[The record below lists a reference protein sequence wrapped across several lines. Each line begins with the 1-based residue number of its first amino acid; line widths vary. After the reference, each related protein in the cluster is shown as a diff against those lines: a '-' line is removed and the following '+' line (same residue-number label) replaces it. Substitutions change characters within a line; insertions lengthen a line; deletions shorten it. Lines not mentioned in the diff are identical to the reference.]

1 MWEDS
6 IYITGTSVV
15 LNPGF
20 ISEMPIF
27 MTNNALIMRRILFFC
42 YSFLNYYFSNNLFV
56 GKLNYS

>member
-27 MTNNALIMRRILFFC
+27 MTNNSLFVIR